1 MTRRIV
7 LAVLA
12 LVAAVLGVVA
22 VPLGVITANQ
32 DTRDF
37 RDEAAA
43 SATTLANAAEERLDD
58 GASIAPLDRAVRQLS
73 RDGDLVSVLNKA
85 GAKVAW
91 HIRLAAGCGQPDQ
104 ARGRGA
110 AAGNLPG

>member
-1 MTRRIV
+1 MKF
-7 LAVLA
+7 LVLA

-43 SATTLANAAEERLDD
+43 SATT
-58 GASIAPLDRAVRQLS
+58 ASVPNQSRQVRA
-73 RDGDLVSVLNKA
+73 GTEVL
-85 GAKVAW
+85 
-91 HIRLAAGCGQPDQ
+91 
-104 ARGRGA
+104 
-110 AAGNLPG
+110 